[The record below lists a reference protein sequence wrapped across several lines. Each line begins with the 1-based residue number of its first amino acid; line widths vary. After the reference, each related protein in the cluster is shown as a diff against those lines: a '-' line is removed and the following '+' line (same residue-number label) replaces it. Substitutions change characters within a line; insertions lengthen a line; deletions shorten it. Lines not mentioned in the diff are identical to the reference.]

1 MPAKLTRKIIKEKKM
16 KLNIYE
22 KKKIVKTYTAETYDL
37 MWGVVEDV
45 ADAVKI
51 DNLTTGSDVE
61 IIKLV
66 GAFVASNIG
75 TVKELIKD
83 VFEGITDEELRNTK
97 VSEIAGVMI
106 DIVRFTIAQL
116 MIGAKEL
123 KN

>member
-1 MPAKLTRKIIKEKKM
+1 M

-22 KKKIVKTYTAETYDL
+22 KKRIVKTYTAETYDL

-83 VFEGITDEELRNTK
+83 VFDGITDEELRNTK
-97 VSEIAGVMI
+97 VSEIAAVMI
-106 DIVRFTIAQL
+106 DIVRFTISQL
-116 MIGAKEL
+116 MLGAREI

>member
-1 MPAKLTRKIIKEKKM
+1 M

-97 VSEIAGVMI
+97 VSEIVGVMI